1 MRLPFLQPIP
11 SSRQVVEEF
20 RGYNHNLRIGDGEFF
35 DMKNITSD
43 YYPILSPRG
52 QRGVYVKGGQYTGMI
67 AKDAL
72 CYIDGETLYINK
84 NPVTGLKLEHGD
96 KPTQLISM
104 GAYIIILP
112 DKKWVNTKDQS
123 FGDIEATYT
132 VGEASYTMCK
142 LDGTDYDYTQIYKG
156 DSAPENPDNLTLW
169 IDTSATPHS
178 LKQYSA
184 DTSVW
189 TAIATTYVQISATG
203 IGSNFKQYDAVKI
216 SGLPDELKDMDNT
229 TCVLWDVKQ
238 DSIVIV
244 GLLEEAIDNYDKKTL
259 SVQRTMPEMDF
270 VIEANNRLWGC
281 FYGIKNG
288 QVVNE
293 IYCSKLGDFKNWEC
307 YMGIS
312 TDSWAASVGTD
323 GQWTGAITH
332 LGYPL
337 FFKENYLHKVYG
349 NYPANFQIQTTECNG
364 VEKGSGKSLAIV
376 NTTLFYKGRSGI
388 YAYDGSL
395 PVGMAHALGNEAYS
409 NAVGGAVGN
418 KYYVS
423 MESVSS
429 GNFNLFV
436 FDAQKSLW
444 HKEDDDLQVD
454 AFCSCDGELY
464 AIVGGDAII
473 TMLGS
478 GTPDL
483 SPVEWMAETGD
494 IGLSRP
500 DSKYISRLN
509 LRMQMDLNS
518 EIYISIRYD
527 FNEAWEQVAYL
538 KGDRLQSFTIPIIPK
553 RCDSMRLRIEG
564 MGDVKIY
571 SITKTI
577 EGGSDL
583 P

>member
-35 DMKNITSD
+35 DMKNMTSD

-52 QRGVYVKGGQYTGMI
+52 QRGIYDDGGQFHGMI

-72 CYIDGETLYINK
+72 CYVKDGEFYINK
-84 NPVTGLKLEHGD
+84 SPVDGLELDHTEK
-96 KPTQLISM
+96 QLVSM
-104 GAYIIILP
+104 GAYVIILP
-112 DKKWVNTKDQS
+112 DKKWVNTEDQS
-123 FGDIEATYT
+123 FGDIDATYT
-132 VGEASYTMCK
+132 VGEASYAMCK
-142 LDGTDYDYTQIYKG
+142 LDGTVYDDTKITA
-156 DSAPENPDNLTLW
+156 DNSPPENPDNLTLW

-184 DTSVW
+184 DTAVW
-189 TAIATTYVQISATG
+189 TAIATTYVRISAPG

-244 GLLEEAIDNYDKKTL
+244 GLLEKAIESYKKELTIT
-259 SVQRTMPEMDF
+259 RTMPDMDF

-281 FYGIKNG
+281 FYGIPEGKTE
-288 QVVNE
+288 VVNE

-307 YMGIS
+307 YMGIA

-364 VEKGSGKSLAIV
+364 VQKGSHKSLAIV

-395 PVGMAHALGNEAYS
+395 PVGMSHALGNEAYS
-409 NAVGGAVGN
+409 NAVGGSVGN
-418 KYYVS
+418 KYYIS
-423 MESVSS
+423 LKDLH
-429 GNFNLFV
+429 NKYNLFV
-436 FDAQKSLW
+436 FDVQKSLW
-444 HKEDDDLQVD
+444 HKEDSLQAD
-454 AFCSCDGELY
+454 AFCRCDGELF
-464 AIVGGDAII
+464 AIFGSKII
-473 TMLGS
+473 TMLGT
-478 GTPDL
+478 GNPDT
-483 SPVEWMAETGD
+483 SSVEWRAETGD
-494 IGLSRP
+494 IGLSSP

-518 EIYISIRYD
+518 EVFIWVRYD
-527 FNEAWEQVAYL
+527 FNETWEQVAYL
-538 KGDRLQSFTIPIIPK
+538 KGNSLQSFTIPIIPK
-553 RCDSMRLRIEG
+553 RCDSLRLKIEG

>member
-11 SSRQVVEEF
+11 SSRQIVEEF

-35 DMKNITSD
+35 DMKNMTSD

-52 QRGVYVKGGQYTGMI
+52 QRGVHQEYEENSRYTGMI

-72 CYIDGETLYINK
+72 CYVKDGKFYINK
-84 NPVTGLKLEHGD
+84 SPVNDLELDHNE
-96 KPTQLISM
+96 KQLVSM
-104 GAYIIILP
+104 GAYVIILP
-112 DKKWVNTKDQS
+112 DKKWVNTEDRS

-132 VGEASYTMCK
+132 VGEARYAMCK
-142 LDGTDYDYTQIYKG
+142 LDGTVYDYTKITA
-156 DSAPENPDNLTLW
+156 DNSPPENPDNLTLW

-184 DTSVW
+184 DTAVW
-189 TAIATTYVQISATG
+189 TAIATTYVRISATG

-238 DSIVIV
+238 DFIVIV
-244 GLLEEAIDNYDKKTL
+244 GLLEKAIENHKEILTIE
-259 SVQRTMPEMDF
+259 RTMPEMDF

-281 FYGIKNG
+281 SYGLTEDKTK
-288 QVVNE
+288 VVNE

-349 NYPANFQIQTTECNG
+349 NYPANFQIQTTECSG
-364 VEKGSGKSLAIV
+364 VQKGSSKSLAIV
-376 NTTLFYKGRSGI
+376 NTTLFYKGRSGVC
-388 YAYDGSL
+388 AYDGSL
-395 PVGMAHALGNEAYS
+395 PIEISYPLGNELYS
-409 NAVGGAVGN
+409 KAVGGAIGN

-423 MESVSS
+423 MNDAYEKRH
-429 GNFNLFV
+429 LFV
-436 FDAQKSLW
+436 FDVAKSMW
-444 HKEDDDLQVD
+444 HREDDIPVEE
-454 AFCSCDGELY
+454 FCSCRGELY
-464 AIVGGDAII
+464 AIANGEII

-478 GTPDL
+478 GTPDP
-483 SPVEWMAETGD
+483 SPVEWMVETGD
-494 IGLSRP
+494 IGLSSP
-500 DSKYISRLN
+500 DSKYISRIN
-509 LRMQMDLNS
+509 LRMQMDLSS

-527 FNEAWEQVAYL
+527 FNEVWEQVAYL

-553 RCDSMRLRIEG
+553 RCDSLRLRIEG

-577 EGGSDL
+577 EGGSDIV
-583 P
+583 